1 VGKLHGRSLCHPVRL
16 QSVQG
21 RGEEAQK
28 GAPFYNIVVDGQK
41 VVSLSR
47 FRRPSIRIKHPIF
60 LIMGYL
66 KLRFAASKGAAFFNV
81 VFQQVIFD

>member
-1 VGKLHGRSLCHPVRL
+1 VGKLWSRSHRQPVRL

-28 GAPFYNIVVDGQK
+28 GAPFYNMVVDGQK